1 MGHPAP
7 DAGRSVIFP
16 APVFEGCRNNTILTD
31 VFTENRGASA
41 NHYTTRFCLYPSI
54 THAMRELLLINITGP
69 DKPGLTAKITAI
81 LAGYNVPVLDLGQ
94 AVIHNHLSLGM
105 LVEVPKESASSPVL
119 KDLLFCAHTLGI
131 QITFTPVADEEYDRW
146 VGEQGKPR
154 YLLSLLSRKITAEQL
169 ERVSSIVAAHHLNI
183 DTISRLSGR
192 IPLDNGDNHTRACVE
207 FSLRGTLS
215 DENLFREQLLAITD
229 SLGIDIAFQEDNIF
243 RRNRRMVVFDMDS
256 TLITSEVIDE
266 LAKEAGVGEEVSAI
280 TEQAMRGELD
290 FNESLQRRVAQLRG
304 LDEHVME
311 SIAARLQLTEGAER
325 LFGNLKR
332 LGFKTAILSGG
343 FTYFGHYLQKKLSID
358 YVYANTLEIENG
370 KLTGRVVGKVVDGSR
385 KAELLGLLA
394 AKENIR
400 LEQTVAVGDGAND
413 LPMLGK
419 AGLGIAFRAKPIVRE
434 RARQAISTLG
444 LDAILYLMG
453 FRDRDEL
460 AE

>member
-1 MGHPAP
+1 
-7 DAGRSVIFP
+7 
-16 APVFEGCRNNTILTD
+16 
-31 VFTENRGASA
+31 
-41 NHYTTRFCLYPSI
+41 
-54 THAMRELLLINITGP
+54 MRELLLINITGP
-69 DKPGLTAKITAI
+69 DKPGLTSKIAAI
-81 LAGYNVPVLDLGQ
+81 LAGYNVPVLDIGQ

-105 LVEVPKESASSPVL
+105 LVEVPRESASSPIL

-131 QITFTPVADEEYDRW
+131 QITFTPIADDEYDGW

-154 YLLSLLSRKITAEQL
+154 YLLSLLSRKISAEQL
-169 ERVSSIVAAHHLNI
+169 ERVSSLVAAHRLNI

-290 FNESLQRRVAQLRG
+290 FNESLERRVAQLKG
-304 LDEHVME
+304 LDEQVME

-332 LGFKTAILSGG
+332 LGYKTAILSGG

-370 KLTGRVVGKVVDGSR
+370 KLTGRVLGKVVDGAR

-394 AKENIR
+394 EKENIS

-434 RARQAISTLG
+434 RAKQAISTLG

>member
-1 MGHPAP
+1 
-7 DAGRSVIFP
+7 
-16 APVFEGCRNNTILTD
+16 
-31 VFTENRGASA
+31 
-41 NHYTTRFCLYPSI
+41 
-54 THAMRELLLINITGP
+54 MRELLLINITGP
-69 DKPGLTAKITAI
+69 DKPGLTSKIAAI
-81 LAGYNVPVLDLGQ
+81 LSGYNVPVLDIGQ

-105 LVEVPKESASSPVL
+105 LVEVPRESASSPIL

-131 QITFTPVADEEYDRW
+131 QITFTPVADDEYDGW

-154 YLLSLLSRKITAEQL
+154 YLLSLLSRKISAEQL
-169 ERVSSIVAAHHLNI
+169 ERVSSLVAAHRLNI

-280 TEQAMRGELD
+280 TEQAMRGELE
-290 FNESLQRRVAQLRG
+290 FNESLERRVAQLRG

-332 LGFKTAILSGG
+332 LGYKTAILSGG

-370 KLTGRVVGKVVDGSR
+370 KLTGRVLGRVVDGAR

-394 AKENIR
+394 EKENIS

-434 RARQAISTLG
+434 RAKQAISTLG